1 MANRSVQAR
10 LTAARKQKQ
19 QDNAKRTLL
28 IEYARELGAKNPETF
43 ANVTLAS
50 IIRGNNPELDRA
62 AKMVEGL
69 GEGGIEKLKY
79 ENTPQSAFLLAL
91 LGE

>member
-50 IIRGNNPELDRA
+50 IIRGKNPELDRA

-69 GEGGIEKLKY
+69 GKGGIEKLKS